1 MGEENGN
8 KKFDLKS
15 FDYKK
20 YLPIAGIA
28 LAVIIVIIIITS
40 LMGGPKKT
48 VKKYV
53 SALSSGNFKKMYK
66 SMDNIGAASWS
77 YYDDLDDF
85 DKDDYEEF
93 VEKYEENKE
102 EMEEMMEEFEDKLD
116 DKIDGAEEYY
126 EDFRNDYK
134 TFKVKVEDF
143 KEVEKLGKGLY
154 LVKAKISTYAKPKD
168 KDDDEIDESEVM
180 EFIVYKNKIINADLE
195 MF

>member
-1 MGEENGN
+1 MGEEN

-15 FDYKK
+15 IDYKK

-28 LAVIIVIIIITS
+28 VAVIIVIIIISS
-40 LMGGPKKT
+40 LMGGPKKA

-53 SALSSGNFKKMYK
+53 SALSSGNIKKMYK
-66 SMDNIGAASWS
+66 SMDNIGSASWS
-77 YYDDLDDF
+77 YYNDIKDF

-102 EMEEMMEEFEDKLD
+102 EMEEMLEEYEDMLEEQLD
-116 DKIDGAEEYY
+116 SAEEYY
-126 EDFRNDYK
+126 EEFMDDYK
-134 TFKVKVEDF
+134 TVKVKVEEF

-168 KDDDEIDESEVM
+168 KDEDEIDESEVM
-180 EFIVYKNKIINADLE
+180 EFIVYKNKIIDSEINIW
-195 MF
+195 